1 MKLILIPKNPKSDDE
16 EVHYELEP
24 GSELSKVLDAKN
36 SPLLFGCRTGICGTC
51 LVEVVE
57 GDEQSRKS
65 SGDEKELLEILCD
78 DQSKSYRLACQM
90 TCDQNLKLKVLG
102 K

>member
-1 MKLILIPKNPKSDDE
+1 MKLTLIPKNSQE
-16 EVHYELEP
+16 EIVFDLEE

-51 LVEVVE
+51 LVEVLE
-57 GDEQSRKS
+57 GDEKSRES

-90 TCDQNLKLKVLG
+90 TCNQNLKLKVLG